1 MGKLLRPDS
10 YARHTLERY
19 TGSSVKEFR
28 SNILLC
34 NFERYVE
41 SFAAH
46 TGNEIQSGYW
56 NVSHDAERDISIINH
71 GVGSPTAGSVMHG
84 LSLLD
89 NIKSVLMLG
98 MSGGIEDD
106 CEIGDLIVPTASIRD
121 EGTSRHYLPQDVP
134 AIPCVELTRI
144 SEQVVQNSTGKRAR
158 SGIMLTTDYR
168 MWEFDEEFIDYI
180 FKHRIIAVDMEIATL
195 FSVGYALG
203 VPTGALMLVSD
214 LPLRK
219 GGIKSKDS
227 AQDIFTTYTNEHL
240 KMGVRICEESTHQNE
255 RFPSTSF
262 SPPCS

>member
-34 NFERYVE
+34 NFQRYVD
-41 SFAAH
+41 SFAEH

-56 NVSHDAERDISIINH
+56 TVSHDAERDISIINH
-71 GVGSPTAGSVMHG
+71 GVGSPSAGIIMHC
-84 LSLLD
+84 LSFLD
-89 NIKSVLMLG
+89 NINSVLMLG
-98 MSGGIEDD
+98 MCGGIEDN

-121 EGTSRHYLPQDVP
+121 EGTSRHYLPKDVP

-144 SEQVVQNSTGKRAR
+144 SEQVVKDSTGKQAR

-180 FKHRIIAVDMEIATL
+180 YKHRIIAVDMEIATL

-219 GGIKSKDS
+219 GGIKDKGS
-227 AQDIFTTYTNEHL
+227 AQDVFTTYTNEHL

-255 RFPSTSF
+255 KFPSSSF